1 MFRKE
6 YRLLKNEFSTI
17 KTYAVFTIHF
27 NNMYISKFVSIDNT
41 VTLPLDPINL
51 DANPSWNTAN
61 NISATPNEG
70 KIYNGNRK

>member
-17 KTYAVFTIHF
+17 KIYAVFT
-27 NNMYISKFVSIDNT
+27 NMYIYKFVSINNT

-51 DANPSWNTAN
+51 DANPSLNTVN

>member
-1 MFRKE
+1 
-6 YRLLKNEFSTI
+6 
-17 KTYAVFTIHF
+17 
-27 NNMYISKFVSIDNT
+27 MYISKFVSINNT

-51 DANPSWNTAN
+51 DANPSLNTVN

>member
-17 KTYAVFTIHF
+17 KIYAVFTIHF
-27 NNMYISKFVSIDNT
+27 ISKFVSINNT

-51 DANPSWNTAN
+51 DANASLNTVN
-61 NISATPNEG
+61 NISVTPNEG